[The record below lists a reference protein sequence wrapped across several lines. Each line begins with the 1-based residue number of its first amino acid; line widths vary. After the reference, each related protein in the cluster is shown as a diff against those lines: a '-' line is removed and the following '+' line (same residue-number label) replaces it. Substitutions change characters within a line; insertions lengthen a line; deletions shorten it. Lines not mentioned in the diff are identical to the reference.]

1 VLLPGEIE
9 QRTRARRLAEGL
21 PVDDETWR
29 RIVSAAAT
37 LGVAAPEV

>member
-1 VLLPGEIE
+1 MLLPGEIE

-21 PVDDETWR
+21 PVDDETGR
-29 RIVSAAAT
+29 RIMKTAAT